1 MDIRTIELQ
10 NQQVNYESNFS
21 VSISFYKI
29 LLTKPQTRLYFFN
42 PLISDVTPIPCISL
56 FKQDFLSPP
65 TQSYLRK
72 LIPYLY
78 QRGVLLLEI
87 L

>member
-65 TQSYLRK
+65 NTVIFEKVDPLSLSE
-72 LIPYLY
+72 
-78 QRGVLLLEI
+78 RGSVT
-87 L
+87 